1 MLMDRQLPKGGW
13 NYGNTL
19 VFGRELY
26 PMADATGMA
35 LNALSGQVPKASIAR
50 SLQYL
55 TNETIR
61 LRTPLSLAWGLLGLG
76 AWGER
81 PGDSRQW
88 VIETLK
94 KQERYGPF
102 DSSLLSLLLIA
113 YAANRGL
120 SEIVIEQEGR

>member
-19 VFGRELY
+19 VFGRELQ

-35 LNALSGQVPKASIAR
+35 LNALSAKVPKASIVR

-55 TNETIR
+55 TNETIH

-81 PGDSRQW
+81 PGDSREW

-94 KQERYGPF
+94 KQERYGLF
-102 DSSLLSLLLIA
+102 ESSLLSLLLIA